1 MSYLV
6 NGISGLKKI
15 KNGLKYNNIA
25 FHSRLGQLMNKRIN
39 IKDKCI
45 YKDTNCNTFIRISQL
60 KEFFTELNE

>member
-1 MSYLV
+1 MD
-6 NGISGLKKI
+6 
-15 KNGLKYNNIA
+15 LKYNNIA